1 MRTTLVTESKKRQ
14 LSGSLSGDANT
25 KSRATRVRRIWLRC
39 AKELVSRIKTNPIP
53 IGFWYTVN
61 ANQDGCPP
69 KIGNW
74 LFVFIYRWTHTK
86 KAIHLN
92 IRYTFKQKEQKLVRS
107 EKISFFC
114 SFFFYFRAHI
124 QAGGPEVI
132 YTRRGFLCVCVK
144 KNENP
149 QPDKS
154 NYIYRNS
161 FNLFISLK
169 WLASRGANG
178 LFRDLLLFSFSFLPQ
193 FSSFHSFSILRTW
206 YELATAAYFPLDVGS
221 PGRGDGG
228 ESRGSGQRDAN
239 TPWRRLFLNRSGLCK
254 QVGIW
259 RERNEWAR
267 LEDSEWI

>member
-1 MRTTLVTESKKRQ
+1 MLFPSKSVRPKSRGGWGRRLFVVGGYGSSRKSNSTTIRWLLMRTTLVTESKKRQ

-114 SFFFYFRAHI
+114 SFFFLLSCTYSSWGARGYLHS
-124 QAGGPEVI
+124 E
-132 YTRRGFLCVCVK
+132 GFLVRLCEK
-144 KNENP
+144 KREP
-149 QPDKS
+149 P
-154 NYIYRNS
+154 
-161 FNLFISLK
+161 
-169 WLASRGANG
+169 
-178 LFRDLLLFSFSFLPQ
+178 
-193 FSSFHSFSILRTW
+193 T
-206 YELATAAYFPLDVGS
+206 
-221 PGRGDGG
+221 
-228 ESRGSGQRDAN
+228 GQEQ
-239 TPWRRLFLNRSGLCK
+239 LHL
-254 QVGIW
+254 
-259 RERNEWAR
+259 
-267 LEDSEWI
+267 SEFV